1 MVNEKLNLHKIFV
14 AEEAIAH
21 VVFVWKRHYN
31 LVLINELGLN
41 IVSDVTSKFMKVLK
55 PVDRVLSGNIFFL
68 KNWFNLEVIKMN

>member
-14 AEEAIAH
+14 AEEAIGH
-21 VVFVWKRHYN
+21 VVFVRKRHYN